1 MIPKLYMDEHFP
13 SAITAALRS
22 RGIDVLTA
30 LEDGRTGDSDAD
42 LLRRATATGRIL
54 VTFDVDF
61 LREASI
67 FANAHDHF
75 AGVIY
80 MNPNTVTLGQ
90 ILFDLETIC
99 IAGTAEEIANTILR
113 LPL

>member
-1 MIPKLYMDEHFP
+1 MIPKPYMDEHLP
-13 SAITAALRS
+13 SAITVGLKS

-30 LEDGRTGDSDAD
+30 LEDGHTGDPDAD
-42 LLRRATATGRIL
+42 LLRRATALGRVV

-67 FANAHDHF
+67 LANAHENF

-80 MNPNTVTLGQ
+80 MNPNTITLGQ

-99 IAGTAEEIANTILR
+99 IAGTAEEIANTVLR

>member
-1 MIPKLYMDEHFP
+1 MIPKLYMDEHLP
-13 SAITAALRS
+13 SAITSGLRS

-30 LEDGRTGDSDAD
+30 FEDDHTGDSDAD
-42 LLRRATATGRIL
+42 LLRRATALGRVV

-67 FANAHDHF
+67 LANAHEHF
-75 AGVIY
+75 TGVIY
-80 MNPNTVTLGQ
+80 MNPNSITLGQ

-99 IAGTAEEIANTILR
+99 ITASAEEIANTILR